1 MTRKFT
7 LDIVSPES
15 LVFSKEV
22 VMLIAPGVEGE
33 FGVLESHAPMIA
45 TLQAGELKVYEYDDK
60 EFSTI
65 NISGG
70 FLEVANSRCT
80 VLAGKIEK
88 NVLQSK

>member
-1 MTRKFT
+1 MAKFQ

-22 VMLIAPGVEGE
+22 VMLQAPGIEGE

-45 TLQAGELKVYEYDDK
+45 ALQAGDLKIYENSDA

-70 FLEVANSRCT
+70 FLEVANNRCT
-80 VLAGKIEK
+80 VLAEKIEK
-88 NVLQSK
+88 AA